1 MLRKG
6 TAYKPSLFFQG
17 IKFNK
22 WGEIM
27 KSYSFQLIDVSL
39 RKVAA
44 VLLVA
49 GIFAFSGPV
58 IGQEE
63 DAGNEQETSKAKQA
77 ATDSST
83 DKSAAGL
90 PAMMSV
96 EYIAQFCEAWNADE
110 LMTKGLA
117 DSEWVDNDGD
127 KGFKIIQ
134 LYRRDCQDSPH
145 VEMQFER
152 QDNKAICVYAGKV
165 ENPVLDR
172 GSDYEMYA
180 DTRRWI
186 EIGNGDYGPLKA
198 MMFGR
203 LKFKGPKIEA
213 MGNMGPFKNFL
224 LLFGRFPSNT
234 TVCP

>member
-1 MLRKG
+1 MK
-6 TAYKPSLFFQG
+6 TCNFQ
-17 IKFNK
+17 
-22 WGEIM
+22 
-27 KSYSFQLIDVSL
+27 QLDVSL
-39 RKVAA
+39 RKATA
-44 VLLVA
+44 VLMVS
-49 GIFAFSGPV
+49 GMFAFSGSV
-58 IGQEE
+58 FGQEKAADTE
-63 DAGNEQETSKAKQA
+63 KEAKQETAQE
-77 ATDSST
+77 TRQDGQETT
-83 DKSAAGL
+83 DKSSAKP

-96 EYIAQFCEAWNADE
+96 EYISQFCDAWNADE
-110 LMTKGLA
+110 LMTQGLA

-134 LYRRDCQDSPH
+134 LYRNDCADSPR

-165 ENPVLDR
+165 ENPDLDR
-172 GSDYEMYA
+172 GSDYEMFA
-180 DTRRWI
+180 DTRRWV

-224 LLFGRFPSNT
+224 LLFGRFPSDS

>member
-1 MLRKG
+1 MKTWCFALNHF
-6 TAYKPSLFFQG
+6 SL
-17 IKFNK
+17 KK
-22 WGEIM
+22 T
-27 KSYSFQLIDVSL
+27 VT
-39 RKVAA
+39 
-44 VLLVA
+44 VLTVA
-49 GIFAFSGPV
+49 GMFAFSGAV
-58 IGQEE
+58 FGQQKDEE
-63 DAGNEQETSKAKQA
+63 NKQA
-77 ATDSST
+77 EQAAPEAAADTSSDATADIP
-83 DKSAAGL
+83 AGDL

-96 EYIAQFCEAWNADE
+96 DYIKQFCAAWNADP

-134 LYRRDCQDSPH
+134 LYRKDCPDSPH

-152 QDNKAICVYAGKV
+152 QDNKAMCVYAGKV
-165 ENPVLDR
+165 ENPDLDR
-172 GSDYEMYA
+172 SADYEMFA
-180 DTRRWI
+180 DTSRWI
-186 EIGNGDYGPLKA
+186 EIGNGEYGPMKA

-224 LLFGRFPSNT
+224 LLFGHFPSDP

>member
-1 MLRKG
+1 MLLNR
-6 TAYKPSLFFQG
+6 YL
-17 IKFNK
+17 

-27 KSYSFQLIDVSL
+27 YLSNKQVNVLAIRKTLGFLVLSCMLSFSS
-39 RKVAA
+39 AA
-44 VLLVA
+44 
-49 GIFAFSGPV
+49 FAQSSGNNS
-58 IGQEE
+58 EKE
-63 DAGNEQETSKAKQA
+63 ANKQA
-77 ATDSST
+77 AEAETSSE
-83 DKSAAGL
+83 KAA
-90 PAMMSV
+90 PAEKAQVEAPTGDLNPLMSV
-96 EYIAQFCEAWNADE
+96 AYIGQFCEAWNADE

-134 LYRRDCQDSPH
+134 LYRNDCPDSPH

-152 QDNKAICVYAGKV
+152 QDDKAMCVYAGKV
-165 ENPVLDR
+165 ENPDLDR
-172 GSDYEMYA
+172 SADYEMFA
-180 DTRRWI
+180 DTKRWL
-186 EIGNGDYGPLKA
+186 EIGNGDYGPMKA

-224 LLFGRFPSNT
+224 LLFGHFPSDP